1 MKRRVPMINQGE
13 FVLGLRSDPPHT
25 DEAKRHG
32 PTASHPG
39 NADAALHAAAT
50 ARRA

>member
-13 FVLGLRSDPPHT
+13 FVLALRNDPPHT

-32 PTASHPG
+32 PTTSHPG
-39 NADAALHAAAT
+39 SADAALQAAAS